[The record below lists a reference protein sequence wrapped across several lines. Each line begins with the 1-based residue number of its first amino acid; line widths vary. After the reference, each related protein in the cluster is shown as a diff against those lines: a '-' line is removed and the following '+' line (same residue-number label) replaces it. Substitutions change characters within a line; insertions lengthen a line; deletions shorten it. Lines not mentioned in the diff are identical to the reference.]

1 MAQCKEEGSDFI
13 TIRMCVCVCVVI
25 FLLRGAL
32 CLYIMQRFVH
42 WQHHMNVKA
51 VICLILI
58 MINRLDYS
66 RAAID
71 IKKL

>member
-1 MAQCKEEGSDFI
+1 MWHSVKRRAVISLQLG
-13 TIRMCVCVCVVI
+13 CVCVCVVI